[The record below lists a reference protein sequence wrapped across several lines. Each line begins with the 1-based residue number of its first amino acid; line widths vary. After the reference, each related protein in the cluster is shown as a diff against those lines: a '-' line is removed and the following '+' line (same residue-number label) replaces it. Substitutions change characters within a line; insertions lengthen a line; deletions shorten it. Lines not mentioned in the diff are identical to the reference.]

1 MAKILQVIPPSVFEL
16 IGDSICNILQ
26 EELNNQVLLQ
36 YDETIAT
43 NIFLERIVPPNESE
57 FPCIFVGMANLEG
70 DPSKLVNGD
79 GVITYFI
86 DLYFQEIGNE
96 EEVPGS
102 IAARQMKKTAGLIRQ
117 ILKNPAYR
125 CLDFD
130 KGVIGKTVVSRI
142 NIIDNMKQDTNN
154 TVVGRITF
162 EISATDNYELAAVV
176 NWTRFTTVTNI
187 GDSDAGHKYEL
198 QA

>member
-1 MAKILQVIPPSVFEL
+1 MAKIVEIIPPSIFEL
-16 IGDSICNILQ
+16 IGDSIANILL
-26 EELNNQVLLQ
+26 EELSNQVLLT

-57 FPCIFVGMANLEG
+57 FPCIFIGMASLDA
-70 DPSKLVNGD
+70 DPSRVTAGD

-102 IAARQMKKTAGLIRQ
+102 IATRQMKRTAGLIRQ
-117 ILKNPAYR
+117 ILKNPSYL
-125 CLDFD
+125 CLDFPR
-130 KGVIGKTVVSRI
+130 GIIGKTVVSRI

-162 EISATDNYELAAVV
+162 EVSAIDKYELLRGT
-176 NWTRFTTVTNI
+176 NWTRFTSVVNI
-187 GDSDAGHKYEL
+187 GDTDAGHKYEL
-198 QA
+198 